1 MNEKIIIV
9 NNEETVVFDCAK
21 FKRPSEA
28 FKAGKTLM
36 ELACRL
42 YEEGKRLS
50 EQWDDFVTQKK

>member
-1 MNEKIIIV
+1 MNEKVIIV
-9 NNEETVVFDCAK
+9 SDEETVVYDCAK

-36 ELACRL
+36 ELACRM

-50 EQWDDFVTQKK
+50 EKWDDFINRKE